1 VPLVARLLR
10 VLWMLRFVVFLDTA
24 VLNAMSSLRIPKYSL
39 FPLYPIIEVEAY
51 RGPKGILQIRM
62 VPHDLAMIIEIRS
75 IEQHT
80 DLKTIIPALRKN
92 GAALTG

>member
-1 VPLVARLLR
+1 
-10 VLWMLRFVVFLDTA
+10 MLRFVAFLDIA

-39 FPLYPIIEVEAY
+39 FPLYPILEVEAY

-62 VPHDLAMIIEIRS
+62 VPHDLAMIIEIKS

-80 DLKTIIPALRKN
+80 DLKTIILASR
-92 GAALTG
+92 